1 MDFILLKEHLYNS
14 SVSPPSHLNPSAM
27 FYWSCM
33 LLVCFL
39 SSTRNQSS
47 FLMGLTL
54 PWASV
59 AGVTDIPGLTK
70 AVPVLKLKTPHSRS
84 PFRPRE
90 TKTLSMAYWPALR
103 WRAWSC
109 SPACIARSLSKWD
122 CRDSDQ
128 LCSPAFRSCQNTCF
142 VLWLNLF
149 WLWEEVDN

>member
-1 MDFILLKEHLYNS
+1 MDFILLEGHLYNS
-14 SVSPPSHLNPSAM
+14 SVSPPSHLNPSTV
-27 FYWSCM
+27 FYWSWM

-39 SSTRNQSS
+39 FNTRNQSS

-59 AGVTDIPGLTK
+59 ARVTDLPGSTK
-70 AVPVLKLKTPHSRS
+70 TVPVLKLKTPHPGS
-84 PFRPRE
+84 PFRPKE
-90 TKTLSMAYWPALR
+90 TKTVFMAHWPALR

-128 LCSPAFRSCQNTCF
+128 LCSPAFSSF